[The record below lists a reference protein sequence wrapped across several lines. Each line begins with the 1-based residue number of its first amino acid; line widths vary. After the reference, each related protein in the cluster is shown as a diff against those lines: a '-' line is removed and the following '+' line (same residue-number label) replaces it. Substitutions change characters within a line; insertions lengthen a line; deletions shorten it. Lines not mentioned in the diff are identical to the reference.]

1 MPFQTRSICSFL
13 FYLKSIHMHVF
24 LSAWF
29 IICYQLS
36 LSGISRRT
44 NWKWILLNISLHLN
58 CLKFIVLQI
67 QFRYIVTNV
76 LFINVHSDYEEN
88 SFKNQY
94 CFIETSLTWNDAK
107 VRCVL
112 YSNNLPIS
120 FFQICIHHLHLLW
133 RKALLQTNIFVRVK
147 VIKTTNTPA
156 NMFGMFS
163 SSLLSIK

>member
-1 MPFQTRSICSFL
+1 M
-13 FYLKSIHMHVF
+13 
-24 LSAWF
+24 
-29 IICYQLS
+29 
-36 LSGISRRT
+36 T

-120 FFQICIHHLHLLW
+120 FFSNMYTSFTLTLKKSIASNKHICPCKSNQNHKHPCEYVW
-133 RKALLQTNIFVRVK
+133 NVFFVVAK
-147 VIKTTNTPA
+147 YKI
-156 NMFGMFS
+156 M
-163 SSLLSIK
+163 